1 MQRTITYSVDR
12 DQKGFDIID
21 LTQILA
27 EVNNIGSDVYLVP
40 VVSIQ
45 PSRGGTVGVLKKIT
59 FTQPR

>member
-1 MQRTITYSVDR
+1 MQRTITYSVSR
-12 DQKGFDIID
+12 GQQGFDIID

-45 PSRGGTVGVLKKIT
+45 PSPGGTVGVIKKIR